1 MRTEISI
8 NKRIDE
14 LIVLM
19 KSEKDL
25 VDSNFGNWD
34 LVDSYLFKSK
44 STMKAL
50 RKYVNYSKRFE
61 RVQKNII
68 LVCNNCY
75 STRMIWETVCPKCSY
90 VNI

>member
-1 MRTEISI
+1 MRTEVSI

-14 LIVLM
+14 LLLVM

-50 RKYVNYSKRFE
+50 RKYVNYSKRFV
-61 RVQKNII
+61 RVEKNII

-75 STRMIWETVCPKCSY
+75 STRMSWETVCPNCGH

>member
-1 MRTEISI
+1 MRTEASV

-14 LIVLM
+14 LLTLM

-44 STMKAL
+44 STMKVL
-50 RKYVNYSKRFE
+50 RKYVNYSKRFIKVE
-61 RVQKNII
+61 KNIV
-68 LVCNNCY
+68 LVCSNCFN
-75 STRMIWETVCPKCSY
+75 TRLSWETVCQNCGY
-90 VNI
+90 VNL

>member
-1 MRTEISI
+1 MRTEVSI

-14 LIVLM
+14 LLLVM

-50 RKYVNYSKRFE
+50 RKYVNYSKRFGKVE
-61 RVQKNII
+61 KNII

-75 STRMIWETVCPKCSY
+75 STRMVWETVCPNCSY